1 MIEALKGDEIV
12 RKVGGR
18 FKVAVLMQ
26 KRMVDIAF
34 GAPLMV
40 ERGNRTL
47 MEVIVQE
54 ILEDKISLDTS
65 SGLMDVETEEEALP
79 EEGEEAGQ

>member
-47 MEVIVQE
+47 MEAIVQE

-65 SGLMDVETEEEALP
+65 SGLMDVETEEEAAP